1 MQPRRTLYALH
12 PNLSVYFGNKME
24 FGWSTSEGMQDED
37 SLSIFTK
44 TESKIFWLTPVK
56 EVPVI
61 LLTEVKS
68 RIPLPHPLF
77 CPPT

>member
-1 MQPRRTLYALH
+1 
-12 PNLSVYFGNKME
+12 
-24 FGWSTSEGMQDED
+24 
-37 SLSIFTK
+37 
-44 TESKIFWLTPVK
+44 VK

-77 CPPT
+77 CPPTWKRPCNLSHQG